1 VLEADVNIAARVADA
16 AKAGDVLVSDAVVER
31 IDMGALRAGRPK
43 RLRADGAP
51 RQMHVRA
58 SRGRADGPNIVLAA
72 AFPARAGFAAIGHR
86 TPVSRAGSVTCRCVE
101 YLDEQG
107 VA

>member
-1 VLEADVNIAARVADA
+1 MLEADVNIAARVADA

-51 RQMHVRA
+51 RSAR
-58 SRGRADGPNIVLAA
+58 LAA
-72 AFPARAGFAAIGHR
+72 ALTAPTSCSRRRFLPVQDSLQSATGHPSRVPA
-86 TPVSRAGSVTCRCVE
+86 
-101 YLDEQG
+101 L
-107 VA
+107 